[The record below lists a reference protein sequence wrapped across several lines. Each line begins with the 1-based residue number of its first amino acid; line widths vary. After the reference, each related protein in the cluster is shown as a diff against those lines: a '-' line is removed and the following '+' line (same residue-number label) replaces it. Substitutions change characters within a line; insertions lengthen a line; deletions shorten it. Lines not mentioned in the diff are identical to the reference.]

1 MNSLFGTFSAGPPS
15 GSTGGNVAAHSGSIE
30 QATTCW
36 YKTFSLFGQKSIT
49 GKKIR
54 GFIYCKRTN
63 VLDASKALCFY
74 DYATKKE
81 LFELKLRGNA

>member
-1 MNSLFGTFSAGPPS
+1 MIDGIVLFGTFSTGSS
-15 GSTGGNVAAHSGSIE
+15 GGGVANHSGSIE

-36 YKTFSLFGQKSIT
+36 YKTFSLFGQTSIT

-54 GFIYCKRTN
+54 GLIYCKRTW
-63 VLDASKALCFY
+63 VLDGSRSLSLY

-81 LFELKLRGNA
+81 LFNLKLRGNA